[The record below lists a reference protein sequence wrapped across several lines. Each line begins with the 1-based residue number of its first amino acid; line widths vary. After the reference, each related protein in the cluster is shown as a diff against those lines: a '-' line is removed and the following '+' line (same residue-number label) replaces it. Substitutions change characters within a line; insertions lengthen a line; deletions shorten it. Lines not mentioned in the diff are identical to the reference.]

1 MEHVLQGV
9 DYHLVQICA
18 KELVGLVAEDV
29 TVCHLALLATKKSV
43 LVMPARLPV
52 VENPS
57 ALRNKNYLNWNLDFH
72 IDHKYPNRYHACM
85 TINKIF
91 LGHCQNKTKQKIL
104 WFPSALSIPVEL
116 SNVNLKS

>member
-1 MEHVLQGV
+1 MEHALQGV
-9 DYHLVQICA
+9 VYHRDQNCA
-18 KELVGLVAEDV
+18 IELAGLVAEDV

-52 VENPS
+52 VANPS

-72 IDHKYPNRYHACM
+72 IDHKYPNRYHSCM
-85 TINKIF
+85 TINKYSLVIV
-91 LGHCQNKTKQKIL
+91 KTKQKIL

>member
-1 MEHVLQGV
+1 MEHALQGV
-9 DYHLVQICA
+9 VYHRDQNCA
-18 KELVGLVAEDV
+18 IELAGLVAEDV

-52 VENPS
+52 VANPS

-85 TINKIF
+85 TINKYSLVIV
-91 LGHCQNKTKQKIL
+91 KTKQKIL